1 MTSASAPALANH
13 WIAPRDHMMALRWTR
28 VWNHWRSYW
37 LAPGGVCSIAA
48 LRIAIALSLLWM
60 LWRFHPITGERP
72 SASYYRI
79 GIWLLYPGRPGP
91 GLLSALEAIA
101 WCSTAAL
108 LLGAGTRIAH
118 VISLVSVLALATYR
132 VSDTPTWSHPDVP
145 PLLASIAFLGAHGG
159 AALSVDAWWRRRRG
173 GPAREGAA
181 HQASIRLVQIAVVA
195 VFFVAGYLKI
205 KSGRGLVW
213 ALSDNLRNQLLTRYD
228 ALDADRT
235 AVADWLLAAPWRY
248 ELCALL
254 NLVTQTSQIAAVFL
268 MRRPGLRALLGAAYC
283 AEVLG
288 LGVVMNLWNLHWLPL
303 AAVFIDWDA
312 LAARWRPPAVAP
324 AAPLRAPGR
333 IAFATLYVVFFA
345 VQAFWLNQ
353 RLRAFPFSSF
363 PLYDDVRA
371 RPPFDRHQTYELLG
385 GHIEPLAAHPPPR
398 ELVRWLAAQGTFRRM
413 WHDRAPAQL
422 ARDLRVILDDT
433 RAAFPDAGVTGVRLW
448 LSVFQAAPYP
458 APARLD
464 RVDVAVIGE
473 LGGDGALRTAL
484 GALAP
489 DGVTVGSPRR
499 GVELAGATLA
509 VMVDDV
515 PSLRPLAATATA
527 TGWTLAAP
535 LAGDPVY
542 VVAQPPG
549 GAAPWLVAGRTYRGY

>member
-1 MTSASAPALANH
+1 MTSVIATLLANDL
-13 WIAPRDHMMALRWTR
+13 IGTRDHMMALWTR
-28 VWNHWRSYW
+28 AWDPWRRYW
-37 LAPGGVCSIAA
+37 LAPGGACSIAA
-48 LRIAIALSLLWM
+48 IRIAIALSLLWM
-60 LWRFHPITGERP
+60 LWRFHPITGEPP

-91 GLLSALEAIA
+91 GLLSALEVIA
-101 WCSTAAL
+101 WGSTAAL
-108 LLGAGTRIAH
+108 LVGAGARIAH
-118 VISLVSVLALATYR
+118 PISLVSALALATYR

-173 GPAREGAA
+173 RPAPGGQA
-181 HQASIRLVQIAVVA
+181 HQASLRLVQIAVVA
-195 VFFVAGYLKI
+195 VFFVAGFLKI

-213 ALSDNLRNQLLTRYD
+213 ALSDNLRNQLLVRYD
-228 ALDADRT
+228 ALDVART
-235 AVADWLLAAPWRY
+235 PVADWLLAAPWRY
-248 ELCALL
+248 QLCALL

-288 LGVVMNLWNLHWLPL
+288 LGAVMNLWNLHWLPL

-312 LAARWRPPAVAP
+312 LAARWRSPAAAP

-333 IAFATLYVVFFA
+333 IAFATAYVVFFA
-345 VQAFWLNQ
+345 LQAFWLNQ
-353 RLRAFPFSSF
+353 RLRAYPFSSF

-371 RPPFDRHQTYELLG
+371 RPPFDRHQTYELIG
-385 GHIEPLAAHPPPR
+385 GHIEPLAARPPPP

-413 WHDRAPAQL
+413 WHDREPAQL

-433 RAAFPDAGVTGVRLW
+433 RAAFPHAGLTGVRLW

-464 RVDVAVIGE
+464 RVDVAIIGE

-484 GALAP
+484 GALAG
-489 DGVTVGSPRR
+489 DAITVRSPRPDA
-499 GVELAGATLA
+499 VLAGAALA

-515 PSLRPLAATATA
+515 PSLRPVAATATA

-542 VVAQPPG
+542 LVAQPPG
-549 GAAPWLVAGRTYRGY
+549 AAAPWLVAGRTYRGY

>member
-1 MTSASAPALANH
+1 MTTV
-13 WIAPRDHMMALRWTR
+13 RWTR
-28 VWNHWRSYW
+28 AWNHWRDYW
-37 LAPGGVCSIAA
+37 LAPGGACSVAA

-60 LWRFHPITGERP
+60 LWRFHPITGEPP

-108 LLGAGTRIAH
+108 LIGAGTRLAH
-118 VISLVSVLALATYR
+118 AISLVSALALATYR
-132 VSDTPTWSHPDVP
+132 VSDAPTWSHPDVP

-159 AALSVDAWWRRRRG
+159 TALSVDAWWRRRRG
-173 GPAREGAA
+173 RPTPGAA
-181 HQASIRLVQIAVVA
+181 HQVSVRLVQIAVVA
-195 VFFVAGYLKI
+195 VFFVAGYLKL

-228 ALDADRT
+228 ALDVART
-235 AVADWLLAAPWRY
+235 PVADWLLAAPWRY

-254 NLVTQTSQIAAVFL
+254 NLITQTSQIAAVFA
-268 MRRPGLRALLGAAYC
+268 MRRPALRALLGAAYC

-303 AAVFIDWDA
+303 AAAFIDWDA
-312 LAARWRPPAVAP
+312 LAARWHPPAAAP
-324 AAPLRAPGR
+324 AAPPRAPGR
-333 IAFATLYVVFFA
+333 VAFATAYVVFFA
-345 VQAFWLNQ
+345 LQAFWLNQ
-353 RLRAFPFSSF
+353 RLRAYPFSSF
-363 PLYDDVRA
+363 PLFDDVRA

-385 GHIEPLAAHPPPR
+385 GHIEPLVAHPPSP
-398 ELVRWLAAQGTFRRM
+398 ELTRWLAAQGTFRRM
-413 WHDRAPAQL
+413 WRDRAPAQL
-422 ARDLRVILDDT
+422 ARDLQVILDDT
-433 RAAFPDAGVTGVRLW
+433 RAAFPGAGITGVRLW

-458 APARLD
+458 EPARLD
-464 RVDVAVIGE
+464 RIDVAIIGE
-473 LGGDGALRTAL
+473 LGGDGGLRTAL
-484 GALAP
+484 GALA
-489 DGVTVGSPRR
+489 GVTVRAPRR
-499 GVELAGATLA
+499 GVDLDGASLA
-509 VMVDDV
+509 VMVDDA
-515 PSLRPLAATATA
+515 PSLRPLAATTTA

-542 VVAQPPG
+542 LVAQPPA